1 MWTFFF
7 MSVRQSAKLYMLTYL
22 LVFYTYSNKLSQF
35 SKRKFSIE
43 CNEKGQYWIRIISV
57 LAFSHTESGSILRF
71 RMFRIII
78 KLEDFIYD
86 NSYCIYFIKRF
97 SKKHFITMMID
108 YAAVTV
114 TLPSVTSK

>member
-1 MWTFFF
+1 MKHHEKRPALENLSWFQKNFLSTGLF
-7 MSVRQSAKLYMLTYL
+7 TYGIW
-22 LVFYTYSNKLSQF
+22 Q
-35 SKRKFSIE
+35 
-43 CNEKGQYWIRIISV
+43 
-57 LAFSHTESGSILRF
+57 HLRF
-71 RMFRIII
+71 RMPRIII